1 MLPLLPF
8 AVWHRPFAVTGW
20 PAASSGGTEKTDQ
33 NGNAGSRSGQTRQG
47 ADPSSFPQTRQPRG
61 GQFGAYLVPTV
72 GASTRPHFA
81 CKLIAFSLSRAQFVP
96 WCRWCQAPS
105 GGRPLSTASRPIHP
119 SAAHSRARRAQ
130 PSALLLLRV
139 YGHGAGS
146 VCRVRLRSPKR
157 LPMRACAESA
167 QGHRVDRVTL
177 RQSRASARAG

>member
-1 MLPLLPF
+1 MRALG
-8 AVWHRPFAVTGW
+8 AVKRGKA
-20 PAASSGGTEKTDQ
+20 
-33 NGNAGSRSGQTRQG
+33 QT
-47 ADPSSFPQTRQPRG
+47 PSSFPQTRQPRG
-61 GQFGAYLVPTV
+61 GAVAYLVPTV
-72 GASTRPHFA
+72 GASTRPRFA
-81 CKLIAFSLSRAQFVP
+81 CKLIAFSLSRAQLVP

-105 GGRPLSTASRPIHP
+105 GGRPLSTASRPIPP

-167 QGHRVDRVTL
+167 QGHRVDRVPYDRARL
-177 RQSRASARAG
+177 RPGVAEPVELSEALLGFRFNTVGCQGFLSG